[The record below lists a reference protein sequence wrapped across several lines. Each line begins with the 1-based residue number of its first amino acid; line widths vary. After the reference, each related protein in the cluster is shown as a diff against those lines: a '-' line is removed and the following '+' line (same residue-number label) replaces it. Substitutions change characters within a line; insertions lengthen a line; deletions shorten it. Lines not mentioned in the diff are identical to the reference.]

1 MFNTLNKK
9 IFEDKFINLLV
20 EKRVHPSYLLKLTQ
34 ELDAEKVINEAWHN
48 KIEQPKHG
56 SVFGALGRGLTG
68 ALGGALKGGL
78 RGLVQG
84 LQTGY
89 GSAPIE
95 TSKAQLKS
103 DLKSAYTEFSNKIE
117 RITGDS
123 GLAHIIFT
131 NLNQN
136 VDKLIGYSYDKKDIE
151 RKDLQIIDIDNYLK
165 RRDPDL
171 VKKPF
176 NPMEYINKPINN
188 FVDFLGNRKTENK
201 NFDDKFVDLLVE
213 KRVHPLYL
221 LKLTQEISSGRLVN
235 EGFLGD
241 LGNAISKG
249 FKQGLAQRGLG
260 YRTKQNRE
268 KEEEEEEK
276 EANSKNKP
284 KSKPDLK
291 LKLPKYPEMPSRT
304 TDPSL
309 SNSPSRS
316 IRPKGGIFRA
326 LGGGLT
332 GALGGAVKGGLRG
345 LVQGLEAGYGTAP
358 FDTSLEVL
366 RNNLK
371 SAYLRF
377 REKITRFTDNER
389 TATKIYEI
397 LLNNSER
404 LIDFAILQGKTTT
417 EIPDSIERADAGS
430 DTSFSLGNQ
439 ATDRYQFYN
448 TAISNESPST
458 PSTKTISGLGSSGR
472 LSPEE
477 EQEALKLAARR
488 GTVEPETEIA
498 KFPDNLKKLYSH
510 IFEKIASHSETEGM
524 KDSFN
529 FLQTLQVIKRL
540 DGHIKNHSFLGDSNY
555 KSLIDQM
562 IRTFEKNNCDLTDD
576 LFLQNLIEV
585 FDMVYD
591 KIINSSAID
600 EKSKKIYT
608 ALRSTRNNG
617 ERPWEKFGPALTDI
631 NKMIGVFCDQ
641 YPDKCSSIRGAS
653 RLMLGSRKLLGKL
666 EENKNITFSDWLLI
680 KENILF

>member
-1 MFNTLNKK
+1 
-9 IFEDKFINLLV
+9 
-20 EKRVHPSYLLKLTQ
+20 
-34 ELDAEKVINEAWHN
+34 
-48 KIEQPKHG
+48 
-56 SVFGALGRGLTG
+56 
-68 ALGGALKGGL
+68 
-78 RGLVQG
+78 VQG

-123 GLAHIIFT
+123 GLSHIIFT

-136 VDKLIGYSYDKKDIE
+136 VDTLIDYSYGEYEIE

-213 KRVHPLYL
+213 KRIHPLYL

-241 LGNAISKG
+241 LASEFGKG
-249 FKQGLAQRGLG
+249 FKRRLSYPKPYKTQ
-260 YRTKQNRE
+260 KEKE
-268 KEEEEEEK
+268 KEEKEKEEQ

-284 KSKPDLK
+284 KSKTDLK
-291 LKLPKYPEMPSRT
+291 IKLPKYPQMPSRT

-366 RNNLK
+366 KNNLK

-377 REKITRFTDNER
+377 REKITRFTEDEK
-389 TATKIYEI
+389 TATKIYKI

-404 LIDFAILQGKTTT
+404 LIDFAILQGKTAT
-417 EIPDSIERADAGS
+417 EIPEPFERADAGS

-439 ATDRYQFYN
+439 ATDKYQFYN

-458 PSTKTISGLGSSGR
+458 PSTKTIRGLGSSGR

-477 EQEALKLAARR
+477 EEQETLKLAARR
-488 GTVEPETEIA
+488 GTIEPETETEIA

-510 IFEKIASHSETEGM
+510 IFGKIASHPETEGM

-562 IRTFEKNNCDLTDD
+562 IRTFEKNNCDLKDD
-576 LFLQNLIEV
+576 SFLQNLIDV

-600 EKSKKIYT
+600 ERSKKIYT
-608 ALRSTRNNG
+608 ALRSTKNNG
-617 ERPWEKFGPALTDI
+617 ERPWDKFGPALTEI

-641 YPDKCSSIRGAS
+641 YPDKCSNIKGAS

>member
-20 EKRVHPSYLLKLTQ
+20 EKRVHPSCLLKLTQ

-103 DLKSAYTEFSNKIE
+103 DLKSAYAEFSNKIE

-136 VDKLIGYSYDKKDIE
+136 VDTLIDYSYGEYEIE

-241 LGNAISKG
+241 LASEFGKG
-249 FKQGLAQRGLG
+249 FKRRLN
-260 YRTKQNRE
+260 YPKPYKTE
-268 KEEEEEEK
+268 KEKEK
-276 EANSKNKP
+276 EKEQEANSKNTP
-284 KSKPDLK
+284 KSKLDLR
-291 LKLPKYPEMPSRT
+291 LKLPRYPEMPSRT

-404 LIDFAILQGKTTT
+404 FIDFAILQGKTAT
-417 EIPDSIERADAGS
+417 EIPEPFERADAGS

-439 ATDRYQFYN
+439 ATDKYQFYN

-477 EQEALKLAARR
+477 EEKEALKLAARR

-510 IFEKIASHSETEGM
+510 IFGKIASHPETEGM

-562 IRTFEKNNCDLTDD
+562 IRTFEKNNCDLKDD
-576 LFLQNLIEV
+576 SFLQNLIDV

-591 KIINSSAID
+591 KIINSSAIA

-608 ALRSTRNNG
+608 ALRSTINNG
-617 ERPWEKFGPALTDI
+617 ERPWEKFGTALTEI

-641 YPDKCSSIRGAS
+641 YPDKCSSIKGAS

>member
-1 MFNTLNKK
+1 MFNTLNRK
-9 IFEDKFINLLV
+9 IFEEKFINFLV
-20 EKRVHPSYLLKLTQ
+20 EKRIHPSHLLKLTQ

-48 KIEQPKHG
+48 RIEQPKHG
-56 SVFGALGRGLTG
+56 NVLGALGRGLTG
-68 ALGGALKGGL
+68 ALGGAVKGGL

-103 DLKSAYTEFSNKIE
+103 DIKSAYAQFSSKIE
-117 RITGDS
+117 KITGDS
-123 GLAHIIFT
+123 GLAHMIFT

-136 VDKLIGYSYDKKDIE
+136 IDKLIDYSYDNKDIE
-151 RKDLQIIDIDNYLK
+151 RKDVHVIDIDNSIK
-165 RRDPDL
+165 SRKFDL
-171 VKKPF
+171 VKKPTS
-176 NPMEYINKPINN
+176 PMEYINKPIDN
-188 FVDFLGNRKTENK
+188 FFAFLRNDKKENK

-241 LGNAISKG
+241 LAGEFGKG
-249 FKQGLAQRGLG
+249 VKQGLG
-260 YRTKQNRE
+260 YRKPYKTQKEKE
-268 KEEEEEEK
+268 KEEEEQK
-276 EANSKNKP
+276 ANSKNKP
-284 KSKPDLK
+284 KSKPA
-291 LKLPKYPEMPSRT
+291 

-316 IRPKGGIFRA
+316 IRPEGGVFRA
-326 LGGGLT
+326 LGSGLT

-345 LVQGLEAGYGTAP
+345 LVQGLETGYGTAP
-358 FDTSLEVL
+358 FDTSLEIL

-377 REKITRFTDNER
+377 CEKIAHFTDDGK
-389 TATKIYEI
+389 TAIKIYKK

-417 EIPDSIERADAGS
+417 EIPDSIERADTGS
-430 DTSFSLGNQ
+430 DTPFSLGNQ
-439 ATDRYQFYN
+439 ATDKYQFYN
-448 TAISNESPST
+448 TEISNESPSK
-458 PSTKTISGLGSSGR
+458 PSTKTISGLGSSGT
-472 LSPEE
+472 LNPEEE

-488 GTVEPETEIA
+488 GTIEPETEIA

-510 IFEKIASHSETEGM
+510 IFEKIASHPETEGM
-524 KDSFN
+524 KNSFN

-555 KSLIDQM
+555 KSLINQM
-562 IRTFEKNNCDLTDD
+562 IRSFEKNNCDLKDD
-576 LFLQNLIEV
+576 SFLQNLIDV

-591 KIINSSAID
+591 KIINSPAID
-600 EKSKKIYT
+600 EKSKTIYT
-608 ALRSTRNNG
+608 VLRSTRING
-617 ERPWEKFGPALTDI
+617 ERPWEKFGAALIAI

-641 YPDKCSSIRGAS
+641 YPEKCSSIKGAS
-653 RLMLGSRKLLGKL
+653 NQMLGSRKLLGKL
-666 EENKNITFSDWLLI
+666 AENKNITFSDWLLI

>member
-136 VDKLIGYSYDKKDIE
+136 VDKLIDYSYDKKDIE

-176 NPMEYINKPINN
+176 NPMEYIKKPINN
-188 FVDFLGNRKTENK
+188 FVNFLGNHKTENK

-235 EGFLGD
+235 ESAWEEFK
-241 LGNAISKG
+241 KG
-249 FKQGLAQRGLG
+249 WKSGWQGG
-260 YRTKQNRE
+260 YRDRDRDRDRD
-268 KEEEEEEK
+268 EEEK
-276 EANSKNKP
+276 EYTNSRN
-284 KSKPDLK
+284 KSKSKRDWRLDL
-291 LKLPKYPEMPSRT
+291 PIHPEMPRL
-304 TDPSL
+304 PSL
-309 SNSPSRS
+309 SSSPSRS

-366 RNNLK
+366 KNNLK

-377 REKITRFTDNER
+377 REKIIHFTEDEK
-389 TATKIYEI
+389 TAINIYEK

-404 LIDFAILQGKTTT
+404 LIDFAILQGKTAT
-417 EIPDSIERADAGS
+417 EIPEPFERADAGS

-439 ATDRYQFYN
+439 ATDKYQFYN

-458 PSTKTISGLGSSGR
+458 PSTKTISGLGSSGK

-488 GTVEPETEIA
+488 GTIDPETETEIA

-510 IFEKIASHSETEGM
+510 IFEKIASHPETEGM
-524 KDSFN
+524 KNSLHI
-529 FLQTLQVIKRL
+529 LQTLQVIKRL

-555 KSLIDQM
+555 KSLINQ
-562 IRTFEKNNCDLTDD
+562 IIKTFEKNDCDLKDD
-576 LFLQNLIEV
+576 SFLENLINV
-585 FDMVYD
+585 FDKVYNNV
-591 KIINSSAID
+591 INSSAIE
-600 EKSKKIYT
+600 EKFKKIYT
-608 ALRSTRNNG
+608 ALRSTVIDG
-617 ERPWEKFGPALTDI
+617 ERPWEKFNLALTGI
-631 NKMIGVFCDQ
+631 NKMIGVFCDLN
-641 YPDKCSSIRGAS
+641 PDKCSNIKGGSH
-653 RLMLGSRKLLGKL
+653 LMLGSRKLLGKL